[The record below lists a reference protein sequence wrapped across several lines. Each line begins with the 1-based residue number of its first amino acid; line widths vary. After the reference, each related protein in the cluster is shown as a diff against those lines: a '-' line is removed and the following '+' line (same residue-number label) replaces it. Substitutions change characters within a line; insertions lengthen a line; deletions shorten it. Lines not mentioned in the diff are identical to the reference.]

1 MRQIMQQLQ
10 SELPEIVETL
20 PGRVRPRHVVVRTE
34 ASIVSAGTE
43 RMLLEFAGA
52 TLVGKA
58 RQQPERIKAM
68 ADKVR
73 TDGLLT
79 TIDAVRTRLGEPIAL
94 GYANAGRVEAIGEGV
109 VGLAVG
115 DRVATNGPHAEV
127 VVVPQTMCARIPDG
141 VPAEEGAFA
150 TLGGVALEGVRLAA
164 PTLGETFVVIGLGL
178 IGLLTAQLLVASGC
192 TVLGVDT
199 SEARLELARSLCVR
213 TVHAG
218 GAVVETAM
226 ELSHRRGVD
235 GVVLTLST
243 ASNDPVHDAATM
255 CRRRGRIVLV
265 GVTGLELQR
274 ADFYE
279 KELRFQVS
287 CAYGPGRYD
296 PGYEE
301 GATDYPFGEVRW
313 TAGRNMQAVVEMI
326 GAGRLDVG
334 SLITHRFE
342 FDDALDAYRA
352 LTSDASALGIVLT
365 YPPRAADL
373 AEDRLGGA
381 PEPAPSPALPQP
393 RRRVPRSARL
403 GVIGSG
409 VYANNTLL
417 PALQAI
423 GAEVDVLVG
432 GGGGAAA
439 TARRFGIRRLVGS
452 PAELFDDDAIDA
464 VVVLTRHDSH
474 ATLVAAALDAGKD
487 VFCEK
492 PLAIDQ
498 DGLGLVVSAYR
509 RAMDDGDEPVLG
521 IGFNR
526 RFSPI
531 TAKMDEQLRG
541 LPVPKFVAITVN
553 AGELPADHWTH
564 AASVGGGRI
573 IGEACHFVDLAR
585 HLVGTAITSVS
596 SAELG
601 AAGPKDSVAITLR
614 HEDGSVS
621 SINYV
626 ANGAK
631 RYPKESV
638 RVFAGGR
645 VLVNENFRSLRTYG
659 GPRTRPLRLL
669 RQDKGHRQGLEAFLA
684 AVRGGEPYPIPL
696 SEVVEVTEAT
706 FAAARPG

>member
-1 MRQIMQQLQ
+1 
-10 SELPEIVETL
+10 
-20 PGRVRPRHVVVRTE
+20 
-34 ASIVSAGTE
+34 
-43 RMLLEFAGA
+43 
-52 TLVGKA
+52 
-58 RQQPERIKAM
+58 
-68 ADKVR
+68 
-73 TDGLLT
+73 
-79 TIDAVRTRLGEPIAL
+79 
-94 GYANAGRVEAIGEGV
+94 
-109 VGLAVG
+109 
-115 DRVATNGPHAEV
+115 
-127 VVVPQTMCARIPDG
+127 
-141 VPAEEGAFA
+141 
-150 TLGGVALEGVRLAA
+150 
-164 PTLGETFVVIGLGL
+164 
-178 IGLLTAQLLVASGC
+178 
-192 TVLGVDT
+192 
-199 SEARLELARSLCVR
+199 
-213 TVHAG
+213 
-218 GAVVETAM
+218 
-226 ELSHRRGVD
+226 
-235 GVVLTLST
+235 
-243 ASNDPVHDAATM
+243 
-255 CRRRGRIVLV
+255 
-265 GVTGLELQR
+265 
-274 ADFYE
+274 
-279 KELRFQVS
+279 
-287 CAYGPGRYD
+287 
-296 PGYEE
+296 
-301 GATDYPFGEVRW
+301 
-313 TAGRNMQAVVEMI
+313 
-326 GAGRLDVG
+326 
-334 SLITHRFE
+334 
-342 FDDALDAYRA
+342 
-352 LTSDASALGIVLT
+352 
-365 YPPRAADL
+365 
-373 AEDRLGGA
+373 
-381 PEPAPSPALPQP
+381 
-393 RRRVPRSARL
+393 
-403 GVIGSG
+403 
-409 VYANNTLL
+409 
-417 PALQAI
+417 
-423 GAEVDVLVG
+423 
-432 GGGGAAA
+432 
-439 TARRFGIRRLVGS
+439 
-452 PAELFDDDAIDA
+452 
-464 VVVLTRHDSH
+464 VLTRHDSH